1 MAANDGKNR
10 PQKIVTLGG
19 GTGHYALLRGLV
31 ENNHPED
38 LTAITGTWDSGGS
51 SGRLRVEMGVLPS
64 GDIRQVLLA
73 CMEEEEQRQVAQRL
87 FNERLKEVDGP
98 LKGHAIGNL
107 LESQLQRLYQGQDR
121 GIDAMRALFRVKAH
135 IVPVSLTDL
144 ELTAQTSKGNTLE
157 GETKID
163 TRGQEANYDP
173 QDKISRI
180 YFDTTADPN
189 PEALEAI
196 SEADKIILSPGDLYT
211 SILPHLLV
219 KGVAETVVASSAK
232 VILVLNLMTKQGETD
247 KFKASDF
254 LKAYNF
260 YLGEP
265 DRIQLMIAN
274 DAHIEREVLEAYKS
288 EGQEP
293 LEVDEKECLRI
304 NPKLKIIK
312 APLAKYFPKEHLL
325 RHDPD
330 KLASFILEV

>member
-1 MAANDGKNR
+1 
-10 PQKIVTLGG
+10 
-19 GTGHYALLRGLV
+19 
-31 ENNHPED
+31 
-38 LTAITGTWDSGGS
+38 
-51 SGRLRVEMGVLPS
+51 
-64 GDIRQVLLA
+64 
-73 CMEEEEQRQVAQRL
+73 
-87 FNERLKEVDGP
+87 
-98 LKGHAIGNL
+98 